1 MNDHAIAALAIDV
14 DGTLLD
20 PDHRIR
26 PAVRDAVGRVA
37 DAGVDVILA
46 SARFPGA
53 LHAIQGELGLIG
65 QVLVACQG
73 GVAGRFTE
81 GGFER
86 IHEMP
91 IAPSDAAVVLA
102 AAEAADL
109 PVSYFG
115 AETWHVRSGDSMAGQ
130 EAAIVGCEPTAVEDL
145 SLVVG
150 PAFKLTMMA
159 PAGRWSDLGSMAE
172 ALPAS
177 VRGSISRPDYLEIV
191 DGGTSKASAL
201 ASVLRF
207 LGLTARHLAA
217 VGDGAN
223 DVEMLEF
230 AALGIAMG
238 HAPDAVKDVATW
250 IVPSNASDGLAAAI
264 DRLVADGRLGTA
276 SLDRRTGRRA

>member
-26 PAVRDAVGRVA
+26 PAVRDAVRRVA

-115 AETWHVRSGDSMAGQ
+115 AETWHVRRNDPMAGQ
-130 EAAIVGCEPTAVEDL
+130 EAAIVGRDPIAVEDL
-145 SLVVG
+145 ALVASPV
-150 PAFKLTMMA
+150 FKLTVMA
-159 PAGRWSDLGSMAE
+159 PAGHWGELGPLAE
-172 ALPAS
+172 ALPGS
-177 VRGSISRPDYLEIV
+177 VRASISRPDYLEIV
-191 DGGTSKASAL
+191 DAGTSKASAL
-201 ASVLRF
+201 ASVLGF
-207 LGLTARHLAA
+207 LGLADHDLAA
-217 VGDGAN
+217 AGDGAN

-238 HAPDAVKDVATW
+238 HAPDELKDVATW
-250 IVPSNASDGLAAAI
+250 IVPSNAADGLAAAI
-264 DRLVADGRLGTA
+264 DRLFADGRI
-276 SLDRRTGRRA
+276 SRRLSAEQA